1 MVILFVCP
9 VSLTLAE
16 MRESLCVLVYGGKLC
31 VLERP
36 CCFWWDEECRFPLS
50 ESSRGNFKQKKR
62 RRRGELKKGLK
73 REIHEGWRIKRCTFV
88 FTFLQRSLKPNQSNR
103 TEGQNWHVARA
114 PPPTSPCSAVL
125 YNNIFFHRRRT
136 CLITLFIRDEARLR
150 STALPPFL
158 TAVSVRLGRPMLGGM
173 AQGKPT
179 EKKKEGEGNG
189 PTLRGSDV
197 GYGAKEGPASSIQ
210 GSYYIQRLAFPQR
223 SRSLLLDQ

>member
-1 MVILFVCP
+1 MYLFF
-9 VSLTLAE
+9 
-16 MRESLCVLVYGGKLC
+16 GGKLC

-36 CCFWWDEECRFPLS
+36 CCFWWDEECSFPLS
-50 ESSRGNFKQKKR
+50 ESSRENFKQKKEDG
-62 RRRGELKKGLK
+62 GELKKGLK

-103 TEGQNWHVARA
+103 IEGQNWHVARA

-136 CLITLFIRDEARLR
+136 CLIALFIRDEARLR

-158 TAVSVRLGRPMLGGM
+158 TAVSVCLGRPMLGGM

-179 EKKKEGEGNG
+179 KKKRKRGKRAHAPG
-189 PTLRGSDV
+189 LRCGIWCQRRPRFFHPRVILCSEI
-197 GYGAKEGPASSIQ
+197 GFPATRPLS
-210 GSYYIQRLAFPQR
+210 PP
-223 SRSLLLDQ
+223 

>member
-1 MVILFVCP
+1 MFWSGLVASGGTRNVGFHFLRAAGEIL
-9 VSLTLAE
+9 S
-16 MRESLCVLVYGGKLC
+16 KK
-31 VLERP
+31 
-36 CCFWWDEECRFPLS
+36 
-50 ESSRGNFKQKKR
+50 KQ
-62 RRRGELKKGLK
+62 RGELKKGLK

-103 TEGQNWHVARA
+103 AEGQNWHVARA

-179 EKKKEGEGNG
+179 EKKKRRRGKRAHAPG
-189 PTLRGSDV
+189 LRCGIWCQRRPRFFHPRVILYSEI
-197 GYGAKEGPASSIQ
+197 GFPATKPLS
-210 GSYYIQRLAFPQR
+210 PP
-223 SRSLLLDQ
+223 